1 VAPPASRVPRRS
13 QGQLV
18 KPEEALEK
26 FPKIPGV
33 NLPNTPSRLPL
44 WNYGPDFDDRGIMS
58 IFPPEAVP
66 GKEYPIQVP
75 QVDADGNDL
84 GGVRYPDMQ
93 APIATYIGWALRKAG
108 FAEGELMMTNGC
120 LKAFARTKAEREKSG
135 DPRLSIEERYPTH
148 QAYIDVVKRAVD
160 ELVKEGFLLP
170 EDGAAY
176 VEAAQRKNPL
186 DPAVTIEP
194 LVTAGRED

>member
-1 VAPPASRVPRRS
+1 MPA
-13 QGQLV
+13 
-18 KPEEALEK
+18 
-26 FPKIPGV
+26 
-33 NLPNTPSRLPL
+33 TPSRLPL
-44 WNYGPDFDDRGIMS
+44 WNYGPDFDERGIMS

-120 LKAFARTKAEREKSG
+120 IKAFTRTKAEREKIG
-135 DPRLSIEERYPTH
+135 DPRLSIEERYPNH
-148 QAYIDVVKRAVD
+148 QATSTSSNA
-160 ELVKEGFLLP
+160 P
-170 EDGAAY
+170 SMNWS
-176 VEAAQRKNPL
+176 RK
-186 DPAVTIEP
+186 VSCCRK
-194 LVTAGRED
+194 TASTTSKPPSGKIRSIPR

>member
-1 VAPPASRVPRRS
+1 
-13 QGQLV
+13 LV
-18 KPEEALEK
+18 SPEEALKK
-26 FPKIPGV
+26 FPNIPGV
-33 NLPNTPSRLPL
+33 NLPKTPSRLPL
-44 WNYGPDFDDRGIMS
+44 WNYGPDFDDKGIMS

-75 QVDADGNDL
+75 QVDSDGNDL

-120 LKAFARTKAEREKSG
+120 IKAFARTKAEREQAG

-148 QAYIDVVKRAVD
+148 QAYVDIVKRAVD
-160 ELVKEGFLLP
+160 ELIKEGFLLP
-170 EDGAAY
+170 EDGESY
-176 VEAAQRKNPL
+176 IEAARKKNPL
-186 DPAVTIEP
+186 DPSVVIEP

>member
-1 VAPPASRVPRRS
+1 
-13 QGQLV
+13 
-18 KPEEALEK
+18 
-26 FPKIPGV
+26 
-33 NLPNTPSRLPL
+33 
-44 WNYGPDFDDRGIMS
+44 MS
-58 IFPPEAVP
+58 VFPPEAVA

-120 LKAFARTKAEREKSG
+120 LKAFARTKAEREKNG
-135 DPRLSIEERYPTH
+135 DPRLSIEERYPSH
-148 QAYIDVVKRAVD
+148 QAYVDIVKRAVD

-170 EDGAAY
+170 DDGDAY
-176 VEAAQRKNPL
+176 IAAAQRKNPL
-186 DPAVTIEP
+186 DPATVIEP
-194 LVTAGRED
+194 LVTAGKED